1 MAHGGEAH
9 VNGESADHREEGLP
23 AGTHVLNTDGGIV
36 AAANQP
42 EGEAAMGVII
52 TSDDGDVVARASAR
66 LGWCKDHHVAE
77 YNALILGLTLA
88 RQLGIHD
95 LEIRTDSELVH
106 RTVKREWKLRPDHL
120 RVLRDQA
127 IELWES
133 AGHPPLSWVPREQNS
148 PADGLAGDLLLPLR
162 PKPAISKDVVSRE
175 PSP

>member
-1 MAHGGEAH
+1 MTPDGTPTEPAP
-9 VNGESADHREEGLP
+9 GLP
-23 AGTHVLNTDGGIV
+23 KTRYILNTDGGIV

-52 TSDDGDVVARASAR
+52 TSEDGGVVARSSAR

-106 RTVKREWKLRPDHL
+106 RTVKGDWKLRPDHL

-127 IELWES
+127 VDLWEA
-133 AGHPPLSWVPREQNS
+133 AGRPPLSWVPREQNS
-148 PADGLAGDLLLPLR
+148 PADGLAGELLLGLR
-162 PKPAISKDVVSRE
+162 PKPAIADDVLARQQ
-175 PSP
+175 